1 MRVCYFGTYDIDRS
15 RNRVIIEG
23 LRQNGVEVIECH
35 AELWRD
41 TADKIEAVRG
51 GLFAPRLWRRFLVSY
66 LRLLKEYAR
75 VGHYDVMMV
84 GYAGHFDMLLAKLL
98 AILARKPLAFDIF
111 IPLTEIIV
119 EDRRLARRSSLLA
132 RMVYL
137 VDKLS
142 CRLADLVLLDTE
154 AHARYL
160 HDEFGV
166 DRGKLRWAYVGAE
179 DIYCRHRQPPRR
191 GDREPFRVLYFGQ
204 YIPLHG
210 VNYVVEAA
218 KVLEG
223 YPDISFELV
232 GDGQTYDEVASLAE
246 RLQVKNV
253 TFHRT
258 WLSPEALIAEHIL
271 PADVCLGIFGDTP
284 QAKRVVPNKVFV
296 ALAMGKPVITGDS
309 PAARE
314 VLAHKENALLCE
326 MANPQALAQAI
337 LSLKRDRALRERI
350 AERGQELFRERFSP
364 KSIGATVKAYLT
376 EVIEHHRG
384 R

>member
-23 LRQNGVEVIECH
+23 LRQNGVEVVECH

-41 TADKIEAVRG
+41 TADKIRAVKG
-51 GLFAPRLWRRFLVSY
+51 GFFAPSLWRRLLVSY
-66 LRLLKEYAR
+66 LRLLREYVK

-84 GYAGHFDMLLAKLL
+84 GYAGHFDMFLAKLL
-98 AILARKPLAFDIF
+98 AILSRKPLLFDIF

-119 EDRRLARRSSLLA
+119 EDRRLVHRSSLLA

-154 AHARYL
+154 AHVRYL

-166 DRGKLRWAYVGAE
+166 DMDKLRWVYVGAE
-179 DIYCRHRQPPRR
+179 DVYDRCQGGLRQR
-191 GDREPFRVLYFGQ
+191 GNGLFRVLYFGQ

-210 VNYVVEAA
+210 VDCIVEAA
-218 KVLEG
+218 KILEG

-232 GDGQTYDEVASLAE
+232 GDGQTYEGVASLAE
-246 RLQVKNV
+246 RLRVKNV

-258 WLSPEALIAEHIL
+258 WLPPETLIAERIL

-284 QAKRVVPNKVFV
+284 QARRVVPSKVFV

-326 MANPQALAQAI
+326 MANPQALAQSI
-337 LSLKRDRALRERI
+337 LLLKCDRALRERI
-350 AERGQELFRERFSP
+350 AKRGHEMFRERFSP
-364 KSIGATVKAYLT
+364 KAIGATVKAYLT
-376 EVIEHHRG
+376 EVIEHH
-384 R
+384 